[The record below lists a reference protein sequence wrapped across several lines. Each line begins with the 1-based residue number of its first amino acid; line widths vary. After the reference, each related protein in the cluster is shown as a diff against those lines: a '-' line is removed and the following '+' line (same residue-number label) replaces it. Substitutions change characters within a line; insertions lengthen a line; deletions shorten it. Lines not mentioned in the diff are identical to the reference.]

1 MYRVLCGGAWG
12 MEKNRMPNVRNV
24 AKYHAH
30 TGKHTGTHTGT
41 HTHSLDLHMMTKC
54 AQTAANNEKCFQPA
68 AFAGT

>member
-1 MYRVLCGGAWG
+1 MVCYMMGH

-30 TGKHTGTHTGT
+30 TLAHTHT
-41 HTHSLDLHMMTKC
+41 LDLHMMTKC

-68 AFAGT
+68 AFAGTGTGTERMLII